1 MPPHEQEVPPSTAMF
16 SRVKANVALPVGYHV
31 DRITRL
37 TNPELR
43 AGYKAYLEY
52 LAGQGCAGEAVLY
65 HAVEWGAVEAVK
77 RSGFSRSHRGINA
90 DVLGRGVYFTVNAA
104 VAARFAHPGPN
115 GERALFVARVA
126 LGRQMVGGNGGAA
139 PGVRGDGQYCH
150 STVDNLGLPSLYA
163 TFYTS
168 QCIPVFVIYFRVLVH
183 VRAALPPA
191 AATSAATGQL
201 QTRPFGG
208 RAAPAASAPQP
219 RAAPADAATG
229 QTQTRGHI
237 DGSPRPATDEELRRV
252 RARTAPAVGGPPAG
266 PAGAAGGAVVPAA
279 LCTARARSRMDGMPQ
294 PITLEELRCARE
306 QAMYVADLVK
316 NGREAMRSDAAERQA
331 RYEGLKELYF
341 AQERAALAD
350 LFLAP
355 SAPPV
360 LWTTVLRPDD
370 APGDAAAPAVEP
382 AERRLDDLELRILG
396 DYVADGDDLDFPLW
410 DTPDARA

>member
-1 MPPHEQEVPPSTAMF
+1 MARRPSGAHVAAWCARAACLRARAAGAVGRGPGVYIRGRGGGSGTHMPPHEQEVPPSTAMF

-219 RAAPADAATG
+219 RAAAADAATG

-237 DGSPRPATDEELRRV
+237 DGSPRPATDEELRACGLSRQKV
-252 RARTAPAVGGPPAG
+252 AYGRAIATSGVDFDALRT
-266 PAGAAGGAVVPAA
+266 
-279 LCTARARSRMDGMPQ
+279 
-294 PITLEELRCARE
+294 
-306 QAMYVADLVK
+306 
-316 NGREAMRSDAAERQA
+316 
-331 RYEGLKELYF
+331 
-341 AQERAALAD
+341 
-350 LFLAP
+350 
-355 SAPPV
+355 
-360 LWTTVLRPDD
+360 RPDAEVVTELVRIKGVGIWTAEIYAMFSLGHAD
-370 APGDAAAPAVEP
+370 VCGGGLERLIRGGDVWSA
-382 AERRLDDLELRILG
+382 L
-396 DYVADGDDLDFPLW
+396 
-410 DTPDARA
+410 

>member
-208 RAAPAASAPQP
+208 RAAPAARAASAAGAGGRGDWPDADAGPHRRLAAARHRRGAAP
-219 RAAPADAATG
+219 RACAHGARGRRATG
-229 QTQTRGHI
+229 RGGGRRRRGGRASGTLHGAGAEPHGWHAAAYHTRGAPVRARASDVRRGPREKRTRGH
-237 DGSPRPATDEELRRV
+237 
-252 RARTAPAVGGPPAG
+252 
-266 PAGAAGGAVVPAA
+266 
-279 LCTARARSRMDGMPQ
+279 
-294 PITLEELRCARE
+294 
-306 QAMYVADLVK
+306 
-316 NGREAMRSDAAERQA
+316 
-331 RYEGLKELYF
+331 
-341 AQERAALAD
+341 
-350 LFLAP
+350 
-355 SAPPV
+355 
-360 LWTTVLRPDD
+360 
-370 APGDAAAPAVEP
+370 
-382 AERRLDDLELRILG
+382 AERRG
-396 DYVADGDDLDFPLW
+396 
-410 DTPDARA
+410 